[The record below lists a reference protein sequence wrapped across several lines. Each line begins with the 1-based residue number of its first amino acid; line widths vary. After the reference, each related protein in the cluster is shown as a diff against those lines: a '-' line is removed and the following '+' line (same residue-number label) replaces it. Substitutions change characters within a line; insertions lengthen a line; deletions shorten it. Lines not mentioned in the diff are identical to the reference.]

1 MIVIGYDEDYIYDV
15 IGIEKDN
22 TSIVL
27 KLANSTEVRLDYK
40 TKEKIDMIC
49 NYIKEII
56 TTPYKETIYLPSIY
70 NQNFSDLTLWS
81 KSMDGAHI
89 SSDYIENYLKE
100 INSNLNKIL
109 KFIEGKEK

>member
-40 TKEKIDMIC
+40 TKEKI
-49 NYIKEII
+49 
-56 TTPYKETIYLPSIY
+56 
-70 NQNFSDLTLWS
+70 
-81 KSMDGAHI
+81 
-89 SSDYIENYLKE
+89 
-100 INSNLNKIL
+100 
-109 KFIEGKEK
+109 